1 MNAPVAVAKLIS
13 MLLLAIAGYTGFAVP
28 KQHPEISFLP
38 RSELQERFCGWPCPI
53 HAFFPPGSTVYLE
66 QGLNVFHDPV
76 SESILVH
83 ELTHWM
89 QQANLPHP
97 VAQSCQEWLDRE
109 YEAFDVQY
117 RWLRDASP
125 NIGVFSIQMAKLNH
139 GPLVASC
146 PSVDS
151 GQPAGSSDSALAKS
165 PASPSSTLAGYGG

>member
-1 MNAPVAVAKLIS
+1 MNGPVAVAKLIS

-38 RSELQERFCGWPCPI
+38 RGELQERFCGWPCPI
-53 HAFFPPGSTVYLE
+53 RAFFPPGSTIYLE
-66 QGLNVFHDPV
+66 QGIDIVHDPA

-109 YEAFDVQY
+109 YQAFDVQF

-125 NIGVFSIQMAKLNH
+125 NIRAFSIQMAKLNH
-139 GPLVASC
+139 TPLIARCGAADPAKAS
-146 PSVDS
+146 
-151 GQPAGSSDSALAKS
+151 GGSDAKQATA
-165 PASPSSTLAGYGG
+165 PPW

>member
-1 MNAPVAVAKLIS
+1 MNGPVAVAKLVS
-13 MLLLAIAGYTGFAVP
+13 MLLLAIAGYTGFTVP
-28 KQHPEISFLP
+28 KQHPEISFLSQ
-38 RSELQERFCGWPCPI
+38 SELQVRFCGWPCPI
-53 HAFFPPGSTVYLE
+53 HAFFPPGSTIYLE
-66 QGLNVFHDPV
+66 RGLNVFHDPA

-109 YEAFDVQY
+109 YQAFDVQY

-125 NIGVFSIQMAKLNH
+125 NIGIFSIEMAKLNH

-151 GQPAGSSDSALAKS
+151 GQPTGLSDSALAKS
-165 PASPSSTLAGYGG
+165 PPSRASTLAGYGG

>member
-1 MNAPVAVAKLIS
+1 MNGPVAVTKLIS
-13 MLLLAIAGYTGFAVP
+13 MLLLAIAGYTGFTVP

-38 RSELQERFCGWPCPI
+38 RGELQERFCGWPCPI
-53 HAFFPPGSTVYLE
+53 RAFFPPGSTIYLE
-66 QGLNVFHDPV
+66 QGIDIVHDPA

-109 YEAFDVQY
+109 YQAFDVQY

-125 NIGVFSIQMAKLNH
+125 NIAMFSIEMAKLNH
-139 GPLVASC
+139 GPLIARCAAADPTKAS
-146 PSVDS
+146 
-151 GQPAGSSDSALAKS
+151 GGSDAKQATA
-165 PASPSSTLAGYGG
+165 PPW

>member
-1 MNAPVAVAKLIS
+1 MNGPVAAAKLVS
-13 MLLLAIAGYTGFAVP
+13 MLLLAIAEYTGFAVP
-28 KQHPEISFLP
+28 KQHPEISFLSQ
-38 RSELQERFCGWPCPI
+38 SELQVRFCGWPCPI
-53 HAFFPPGSTVYLE
+53 HAFFPPGSTIYLE
-66 QGLNVFHDPV
+66 QGLNVFQDPA

-109 YEAFDVQY
+109 YQAFDVQY

-125 NIGVFSIQMAKLNH
+125 NIGIFSIEMAKLNH

-151 GQPAGSSDSALAKS
+151 GQPTGLSDSALAKS
-165 PASPSSTLAGYGG
+165 PPSRAGTLAGYGG